1 MVKRCP
7 SCGYNNR
14 DDAGFCSS
22 CGASLGGGAAPA
34 LKPVPSVRVVTPVTA
49 GGPIRVPAP
58 GQCFYHPSLPAIYV
72 CNRCGRSICRDDSKA
87 YMDLVLCP
95 QCYQGVVPMT
105 AAPQGPQGLQGL
117 QGYQGLQ
124 GPAGLQ
130 GLQGPPGPAG
140 LAGPPG
146 GFASA
151 MPMPM
156 PMPSAAYFPQY
167 QPMSFQQGPPR
178 ALWGFILSMI
188 AGILIILNAAALLSN
203 SFYNLWV
210 GIFFWIP
217 VIDPSSTH
225 SLIFIIGAIIGLII
239 VIGSI
244 LMLLGYGTIGSIVVF
259 PLAVLSLIIGGGFV
273 AGFIL
278 GVLGGILGM
287 LGR

>member
-1 MVKRCP
+1 LKMVKKCP

-14 DDAGFCSS
+14 DDAAFCSS
-22 CGASLGGGAAPA
+22 CGASLAGAAAPA

-58 GQCFYHPSLPAIYV
+58 GQCFYHPNLPAVYV

-95 QCYQGVVPMT
+95 QCYAGVVPMV
-105 AAPQGPQGLQGL
+105 AAPQPQA
-117 QGYQGLQ
+117 
-124 GPAGLQ
+124 PAYAPTYAPTYA
-130 GLQGPPGPAG
+130 PPA
-140 LAGPPG
+140 
-146 GFASA
+146 
-151 MPMPM
+151 PMPM
-156 PMPSAAYFPQY
+156 PAAPPPMMAPYPPPPFV
-167 QPMSFQQGPPR
+167 QPAPPR

-188 AGILIILNAAALLSN
+188 AGILIILNAAALLAT

-210 GIFFWIP
+210 GVFFWIP
-217 VIDPSSTH
+217 VIDASATH
-225 SLIFIIGAIIGLII
+225 SLIFIIGAIIGLIL
-239 VIGSI
+239 VIGSV

-273 AGFIL
+273 AGFVL

>member
-22 CGASLGGGAAPA
+22 CGASIGGTSTMAPA
-34 LKPVPSVRVVTPVTA
+34 LKPVPSVRVVTPVSP

-58 GQCFYHPSLPAIYV
+58 GQCFYHPNLPAVYV
-72 CNRCGRSICRDDSKA
+72 CNRCGRSICRDDSKG

-95 QCYQGVVPMT
+95 QCYAGIVPMAT
-105 AAPQGPQGLQGL
+105 APQPAP
-117 QGYQGLQ
+117 GY
-124 GPAGLQ
+124 GPAY
-130 GLQGPPGPAG
+130 GPPPMMPPPPTSMMAPF
-140 LAGPPG
+140 PPG
-146 GFASA
+146 F
-151 MPMPM
+151 MQ
-156 PMPSAAYFPQY
+156 PSA
-167 QPMSFQQGPPR
+167 PR

-188 AGILIILNAAALLSN
+188 AGILVILNAAALLATAFFN
-203 SFYNLWV
+203 FWTP
-210 GIFFWIP
+210 IFFWIP
-217 VIDPSSTH
+217 QIDPSPQH
-225 SLIFIIGAIIGLII
+225 GLIFAIGLIIGLIL

-273 AGFIL
+273 AGFVL

>member
-1 MVKRCP
+1 MVKKCP

-14 DDAGFCSS
+14 DDAAFCSS
-22 CGASLGGGAAPA
+22 CGASLAGAAAPA

-58 GQCFYHPSLPAIYV
+58 GQCFYHPNLPAIYV
-72 CNRCGRSICRDDSKA
+72 CNRCGRAICRDDSKA

-95 QCYQGVVPMT
+95 QCYAGVVPM
-105 AAPQGPQGLQGL
+105 APAQQ
-117 QGYQGLQ
+117 
-124 GPAGLQ
+124 PAPAPAYPPAYPPAYNPPMPVQMPPMSMAMPPAPVMGAPL
-130 GLQGPPGPAG
+130 PFAPGPA
-140 LAGPPG
+140 
-146 GFASA
+146 A
-151 MPMPM
+151 MPGPM
-156 PMPSAAYFPQY
+156 LAPYPP
-167 QPMSFQQGPPR
+167 PIPPGPPR

-203 SFYNLWV
+203 SFYTLWV
-210 GIFFWIP
+210 SVFFWIP
-217 VIDPSSTH
+217 VIDPSTTH

-239 VIGSI
+239 VIGSV

-259 PLAVLSLIIGGGFV
+259 PLAVLSLIIGGGFI
-273 AGFIL
+273 AGFVL

>member
-1 MVKRCP
+1 MVRKCP

-14 DDAGFCSS
+14 DDAAFCSS
-22 CGASLGGGAAPA
+22 CGASLAGAAPA

-58 GQCFYHPSLPAIYV
+58 GQCFYHPNLPAVYV

-95 QCYQGVVPMT
+95 QCYAGVVPMV
-105 AAPQGPQGLQGL
+105 AAPQP
-117 QGYQGLQ
+117 
-124 GPAGLQ
+124 PAPAYA
-130 GLQGPPGPAG
+130 PPP
-140 LAGPPG
+140 
-146 GFASA
+146 
-151 MPMPM
+151 PMPA
-156 PMPSAAYFPQY
+156 PMPFAPAPVMAPYPPPFV
-167 QPMSFQQGPPR
+167 QPAPPR

-188 AGILIILNAAALLSN
+188 AGILIILNAAALLAT

-210 GIFFWIP
+210 GVFFWIP
-217 VIDPSSTH
+217 VIDASPTH
-225 SLIFIIGAIIGLII
+225 SLIFIIGAIIGLIL
-239 VIGSI
+239 VIGSV

-273 AGFIL
+273 AGFVL

>member
-1 MVKRCP
+1 MVKKCP

-14 DDAGFCSS
+14 DDAAFCSS
-22 CGASLGGGAAPA
+22 CGASLAGAAAPA

-58 GQCFYHPSLPAIYV
+58 GQCFYHPNLPAVYV

-95 QCYQGVVPMT
+95 QCYAGVVPMV
-105 AAPQGPQGLQGL
+105 AAPQP
-117 QGYQGLQ
+117 
-124 GPAGLQ
+124 PA
-130 GLQGPPGPAG
+130 PSYAPA
-140 LAGPPG
+140 
-146 GFASA
+146 
-151 MPMPM
+151 PMPA
-156 PMPSAAYFPQY
+156 PPAFPPAFAPPPPVMAPY
-167 QPMSFQQGPPR
+167 PPPPFAPPAPPR

-203 SFYNLWV
+203 SFYTLWV
-210 GIFFWIP
+210 GVFFWIP
-217 VIDPSSTH
+217 VIDPSATH
-225 SLIFIIGAIIGLII
+225 SLIFIIGAIIGLIL
-239 VIGSI
+239 VIGSV

-273 AGFIL
+273 AGFVL